1 MLRGA
6 AKALRR
12 SEGLELPLLG
22 GIDRVGEGLELGLL
36 LRLTLH
42 VRLRHGNSLGARVV
56 LAELGR
62 VRGVGQRRR
71 VHMLCIYWT
80 VHILDSAYV
89 CGSASHN

>member
-42 VRLRHGNSLGARVV
+42 ARLRHGNS
-56 LAELGR
+56 E
-62 VRGVGQRRR
+62 
-71 VHMLCIYWT
+71 W
-80 VHILDSAYV
+80 
-89 CGSASHN
+89 